1 MKIGKKGNR
10 SWRLPL
16 CGGPWTMAHLT
27 LLHPPH
33 TQLMVLHN
41 KETENYFIL
50 PLCVIH
56 ALQVKCWSLLH

>member
-41 KETENYFIL
+41 KETENYLKKKKYIYM
-50 PLCVIH
+50 IYI
-56 ALQVKCWSLLH
+56 

>member
-1 MKIGKKGNR
+1 
-10 SWRLPL
+10 
-16 CGGPWTMAHLT
+16 MAHLT

-56 ALQVKCWSLLH
+56 ALQVEVLVAPALEKPGNCRGLCHVLHFKGHPD